1 MAYDNELLFENDLIT
16 FLYTSCGWEK
26 EVLKYPTEEDLINN
40 WANILF
46 NSNNTID
53 CLNNCPLTSGEMRQ
67 IMNLINDLKSPY
79 ELNSKLINAGTVT
92 IIRENE
98 DDELHY
104 HKPVTLK
111 IYDKTEIANGK
122 SRYQIVEQPKFKTTN
137 PIFPNR
143 RGDIMLLINGMPLF
157 HIELKK
163 SNIDISQAENQIEK
177 YMANNAF
184 TGIFSLVQI
193 FIAMNPEDAVYYANP
208 GPDGK
213 FNPLYYFHWTDS
225 QNNYI
230 KEWNKFAYSLLMI
243 PRAHELIGFY
253 TVPDASDGKLKVL
266 RPYQIYAADNIFDK
280 VSKSHWTKSEQ
291 KAGYVWHTTGSGKT
305 LTSFKTAQ
313 LIAKRGVADK
323 VVFLIDRVE
332 LGEQSYLDY
341 KNFANVDDSIYDTSN
356 TDALIR
362 LLKSDDSDEKVII
375 SSIQKMGRIADGDA
389 SPSQINKIKSKKVVF
404 IIDECHRDQNGLM
417 HQNIESVFPN
427 AMFFGFTGTP
437 DHKETVMIFGDELH
451 RYTIAHAV
459 RPDDHNVLGFDRYKI
474 CVFKDSEL
482 REKVGL
488 KKANAKT
495 VEEALTDPKK
505 RRIFEYYMNKGEK
518 ECSMLEIESDVPV
531 SQFETD
537 KYRKSVAKDIID
549 NWLIRSSN
557 SLFHAIFAT
566 SSIKEAILY
575 YYLFTENETVLNNN
589 LKVTAIFDP
598 SEDNGDDAAFKM
610 GGITRILTDYNKMF
624 GVSFKYSR
632 YSEFKKD
639 VCRRLAH
646 KEPYKSIDKDKQIN
660 IVIVVDQLLTGFD
673 SKWINTVYLDKIL
686 QGKNFIQAAS
696 RTNRLFGPEKKH
708 GTIVWYRYPHTTE
721 KLFDD
726 AIAEYSGNKPLGVLV
741 NRLEKNLNSMNRLFN
756 EIKEHFELVGIKNFE
771 KIYDDLDWK
780 IKFQTLFSLL
790 NSILYSA
797 KLQGFFWKQ
806 LHYEFKHDDKASTF
820 VDVKFDENIYLTLV
834 QRYKELFT
842 LIASGDE
849 EPPFAIDPYIIEI
862 QSDRIDYNYLNSRF
876 KQFVKDLNKGDLKAK
891 KKALDDLHKSFA
903 FLSQEDQ
910 TFARQFLNDVENGL
924 AIEEGKNFTDYIA
937 EYKTKARNDE
947 VYKISSGLGI
957 NEEKFKE
964 LLNLHPTEA
973 NLNAFNRYDELFD
986 TLDIDKAKVYLEGK
1000 LDTKFKNKREV
1011 KMAADAYLRKV
1022 LLNGI

>member
-1 MAYDNELLFENDLIT
+1 MAYDDELVFEHDLVT
-16 FLYTSCGWEK
+16 YLYTACGWEK
-26 EVLKYPTEEDLINN
+26 EVIKYPTEEDLIQN

-46 NSNNTID
+46 DNNNTID
-53 CLNNCPLTSGEMRQ
+53 SLNNCPLTRGEMEK
-67 IMNLINDLKSPY
+67 IVDIINELKSPY

-92 IIRENE
+92 ITRENE
-98 DDELHY
+98 DDKLHFG
-104 HKPVTLK
+104 KPVTLK
-111 IYDKTEIANGK
+111 IYDKTEIAHGK
-122 SRYQIVEQPKFKTTN
+122 SRYQIVEQPRFKTTN
-137 PIFPNR
+137 PVYPNR
-143 RGDIMLLINGMPLF
+143 RGDIMLLINGMPVF

-163 SNIDISQAENQIEK
+163 SKIDISQAENQIEK
-177 YMANNAF
+177 YMANGAF

-230 KEWNKFAYSLLMI
+230 KEWNNFAHSLLMI

-253 TVPDASDGKLKVL
+253 TVPDASDGILKVL
-266 RPYQIYAADNIFDK
+266 RPYQIYAVLDIFDK

-291 KAGYVWHTTGSGKT
+291 KAGYIWHTTGSGKT

-313 LIAKRGVADK
+313 LIAKMGIADK
-323 VVFLIDRVE
+323 VVFLIDRIE

-341 KNFANVDDSIYDTSN
+341 KNFANVDDSIYDTNN
-356 TDALIR
+356 TGALIR
-362 LLKSDDSDEKVII
+362 LLKSDNKDEKVII

-389 SPSQINKIKSKKVVF
+389 KPSEINKIKSKKVVF

-417 HQNIESVFPN
+417 HQSIENVFSN

-459 RPDDHNVLGFDRYKI
+459 RPEDHNVLGFDRYKVCI
-474 CVFKDSEL
+474 FKDKDL
-482 REKVGL
+482 RQEVGL
-488 KKANAKT
+488 KKANAKI
-495 VEEALTDPKK
+495 VPEALNDPEKK
-505 RRIFEYYMNKGEK
+505 KIFDYYMNNGEK
-518 ECSMLEIESDVPV
+518 ECSMIEIESNIPV
-531 SQFETD
+531 SQFTTD
-537 KYRKSVAKDIID
+537 TYRRSVVKDITE
-549 NWLIRSSN
+549 NWEIRSSD

-575 YYLFTENETVLNNN
+575 YYLFTDKTFLPNNN
-589 LKVTAIFDP
+589 LKVTAVFDP
-598 SEDNGDDAAFKM
+598 SEDNGEDAAFKM
-610 GGITRILTDYNKMF
+610 KGITQILTDYKEMF
-624 GVSFKYSR
+624 GLSYT
-632 YSEFKKD
+632 YANYGEFKKD

-646 KEPYKSIDKDKQIN
+646 KEPYKTIEKDKQIN

-673 SKWINTVYLDKIL
+673 SKWINTVYLDKVL
-686 QGKNFIQAAS
+686 KGKNFIQAAS

-708 GTIVWYRYPHTTE
+708 GTVVWYRYPHTTE
-721 KLFDD
+721 LYFDM
-726 AIAEYSGNKPLGVLV
+726 AIGEYSGNKPFGVLV
-741 NRLEKNLNSMNRLFN
+741 NKLEQNLNSMNNLFE
-756 EIKEHFELVGIKNFE
+756 EIKEHFELAGIKNFE
-771 KIYDDLDWK
+771 KNSDELDWK
-780 IKFQTLFSLL
+780 IKFVKLFSLF
-790 NSILYSA
+790 NGVLYSA

-806 LHYEFKHDDKASTF
+806 SHYEFSHENKPVTF
-820 VDVKFDENIYLTLV
+820 VDIKFNENIYLTLV

-842 LIASGDE
+842 GKSDEKE

-862 QSDRIDYNYLNSRF
+862 KSDRIDYDYLNSRF
-876 KQFVKDLNKGDLKAK
+876 KQYYKDLNKGDLKSK

-910 TFARQFLNDVENGL
+910 AFARQFLHDVEDGL
-924 AIEEGKNFTDYIA
+924 AIEEGKDFTDYIA
-937 EYKTKARNDE
+937 EYRTKARNDE
-947 VYKISSGLGI
+947 VHKISSGLGI

-973 NLNAFNRYDELFD
+973 NLNAFNRYNELFD
-986 TLDIDKAKVYLEGK
+986 TLDINKAKSYLEK
-1000 LDTKFKNKREV
+1000 KQDIKFANKRDV
-1011 KMAADAYLRKV
+1011 KIAADSFLRKV
-1022 LLNGI
+1022 LINGI